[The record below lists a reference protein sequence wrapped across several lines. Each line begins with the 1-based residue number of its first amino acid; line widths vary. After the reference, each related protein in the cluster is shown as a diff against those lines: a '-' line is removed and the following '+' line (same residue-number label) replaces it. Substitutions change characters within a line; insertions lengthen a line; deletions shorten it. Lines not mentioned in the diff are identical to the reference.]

1 MSSSIFKNIA
11 CLVTLGAV
19 SSCTLG
25 CASVMHPLHSND
37 TNLAV
42 LQLKQQETFARI
54 ALRNLSGSIEQ
65 CSPEIKTVEK
75 EKEYSCE
82 ELQDLV
88 ISKCE
93 IPIQYELKR

>member
-1 MSSSIFKNIA
+1 MNSSIFKNIA
-11 CLVTLGAV
+11 CLVALGAV

-25 CASVMHPLHSND
+25 CASVIHPLHSND

-54 ALRNLSGSIEQ
+54 ALRNLSGSVQ
-65 CSPEIKTVEK
+65 KCSPEIKTV

-93 IPIQYELKR
+93 IPIQYELKK